1 MMGRGDFRPQL
12 KRKQQTEV
20 ENEGLITMGTR
31 ESSRVVKEGEGTSA
45 SKVGT
50 EGKTS
55 RERAQG
61 RMLTP
66 TRRSSRIYTA
76 IYIMER
82 SLDESLQVRVSRE
95 ARKGL

>member
-1 MMGRGDFRPQL
+1 MGKGDCRPQL

-45 SKVGT
+45 SNVCT

-66 TRRSSRIYTA
+66 RSRSSRIYTA